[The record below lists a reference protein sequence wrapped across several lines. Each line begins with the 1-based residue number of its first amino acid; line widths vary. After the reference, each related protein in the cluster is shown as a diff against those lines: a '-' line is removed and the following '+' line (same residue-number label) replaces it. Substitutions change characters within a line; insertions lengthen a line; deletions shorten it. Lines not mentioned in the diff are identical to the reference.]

1 MKVVSRTHDEGE
13 LEREFNKILLEAIDK
28 ALGMLGASIKEALYF
43 HLETTFAVK
52 KEIICKDPEKFS
64 DGLEKIFGLGAKFL
78 ENVIINSVCEK
89 TKCKPNPSWQ
99 EYSFGENIKKIKM
112 NYIQNKTG
120 ENSKFAKI

>member
-52 KEIICKDPEKFS
+52 KRNNMQRS
-64 DGLEKIFGLGAKFL
+64 
-78 ENVIINSVCEK
+78 
-89 TKCKPNPSWQ
+89 
-99 EYSFGENIKKIKM
+99 GEVFRR
-112 NYIQNKTG
+112 T
-120 ENSKFAKI
+120 